1 MLRFKVLVSAVPL
14 IAAAVIARL
23 ELAPSP
29 QPCIAVGA
37 DSVSLGSAPFTADLH
52 VDFTDDPAL
61 ATVRVALADSP
72 ETADLV
78 VVDDVLAKEDRGCGM
93 TAATAVVAIAADPH
107 PGAPQIHLA
116 KDSAADAHADDRI
129 HVRSSQTTARDAAA
143 LIVSARGHDSPPA
156 DPVP

>member
-52 VDFTDDPAL
+52 VDVTDDPAL
-61 ATVRVALADSP
+61 ATIRVALADSP
-72 ETADLV
+72 ETADFV

-107 PGAPQIHLA
+107 PGALRIHLA
-116 KDSAADAHADDRI
+116 KDSAADAHA
-129 HVRSSQTTARDAAA
+129 AA
-143 LIVSARGHDSPPA
+143 LIVSARSHDSPPA
-156 DPVP
+156 DPVL

>member
-52 VDFTDDPAL
+52 VDFTDDPAR
-61 ATVRVALADSP
+61 ATVRVALADNP
-72 ETADLV
+72 ETADFV
-78 VVDDVLAKEDRGCGM
+78 VVDGALAKEKQGCGM
-93 TAATAVVAIAADPH
+93 TAATQTVAVAADPS
-107 PGAPQIHLA
+107 PGAPLVYLA
-116 KDSAADAHADDRI
+116 REGAADGHADYRI
-129 HVRSSQTTARDAAA
+129 YVRSSRTTARQAAA
-143 LIVSARGHDSPPA
+143 LIVAARNHASSPA
-156 DPVP
+156 DPVL